1 VHLDRPG
8 VMKVFCELHSK
19 ESATI
24 VVARSKSRT
33 RPMPDGTYQIGG
45 LPAGTYKV
53 SAWHPDYGTMSK
65 LVAIAAHEQ
74 VTVNFRY

>member
-1 VHLDRPG
+1 
-8 VMKVFCELHSK
+8 MKVFCELHSK